1 MTLLQRALT
10 MAGVILA
17 VAQASS
23 PTSAAAEVT
32 PRLGVASGQ
41 ATFEN
46 TVIDMSTDWGL
57 ATACAITPTGNRCYR
72 NEAAMNLAES
82 QHLSEPAAAAARVGV
97 APASS
102 CATTLRLYTGTSY
115 SGSVVSL
122 STQATWLNLSTYG
135 IDNATSSYKVGAC
148 SSVFREGIA
157 GTGSTYPGDT
167 SAGAQA
173 TSMVAG
179 WDNAISSVRIN

>member
-1 MTLLQRALT
+1 MTRLQRALT
-10 MAGVILA
+10 AAGLILA
-17 VAQASS
+17 IAQAGA
-23 PTSAAAEVT
+23 PTSSAAEPTARPGVT
-32 PRLGVASGQ
+32 NSL
-41 ATFEN
+41 ATFGN
-46 TVIDMSTDWGL
+46 TVIDMSTDWGV

-72 NEAAMNLAES
+72 NEEAMDVAES
-82 QHLSEPAAAAARVGV
+82 QLTTQPAAASAMTGI

-115 SGSVVSL
+115 TGSVVSL
-122 STQATWLNLSTYG
+122 STQATWINLSTYG

-148 SSVFREGIA
+148 SSVFRDGVA
-157 GTGSTYPGDT
+157 GTGSTYPGST
-167 SAGAQA
+167 VAGAQA